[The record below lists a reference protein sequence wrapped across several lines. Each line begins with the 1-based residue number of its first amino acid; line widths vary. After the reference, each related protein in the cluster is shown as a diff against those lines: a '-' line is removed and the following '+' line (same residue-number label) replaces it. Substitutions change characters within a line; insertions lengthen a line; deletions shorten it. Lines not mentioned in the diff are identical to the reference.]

1 MLILKNIT
9 LPTLFIGKLHL
20 SRLEAKHFN
29 QKFAKIKLTSV
40 GIKFAY
46 HIANIFF
53 KVIKILIHIVL
64 FSSWVHVRKAQLWGW
79 FFYVK
84 DVINK
89 LPNLDN
95 VLKHE
100 FEYKKL

>member
-1 MLILKNIT
+1 
-9 LPTLFIGKLHL
+9 
-20 SRLEAKHFN
+20 
-29 QKFAKIKLTSV
+29 
-40 GIKFAY
+40 
-46 HIANIFF
+46 
-53 KVIKILIHIVL
+53 
-64 FSSWVHVRKAQLWGW
+64 LWGW

-95 VLKHE
+95 VLKYE